1 VRGQNG
7 KEVILMKIKRI
18 LILLL
23 LSFILTLPSIS
34 TTQTRYDS
42 IPTRDPNRVY
52 RVAIL
57 PFLIH
62 SQENLDYLR
71 EGIYD
76 ILTSRITVDGK
87 IMVVERSL
95 VEQALFEE
103 RPMRLDETVA
113 TKIGMRVGADYVILG
128 SLTKV
133 GNYISLDARLLSIT
147 EEKPPQGVYTQHKGI
162 EDVMVKIG
170 DFAQEMGNKILEG
183 RPMMGRP
190 GEPKRPYI
198 SQQRSQSWRIG
209 SEDLGF
215 KKSQIF
221 DFGVKGLDIGDVD
234 GDKKN
239 EMIIM
244 DEHNLYIFK
253 YDGDKLTY
261 MRKIATGSAYNLL
274 TLDVADINRNGVAEI
289 IVTAVIGDELR
300 SFILEFEEGEFKKI
314 TEQAD
319 WYFRVLE
326 HPKDGLTLMGQRMG
340 DVVTDSDS
348 AFSGPIY
355 RFVWKKHSFDKGPKM
370 PFPKGITIF
379 GLAMG
384 DIRGKGT
391 SDLVAIEDSGQ
402 LTIMSP
408 DKRKNDKKS
417 SWTSGENYGGTI
429 NFYDNDAKKKLWEA
443 TKALGTTN
451 WRVFIPGR
459 ILVRDLDGDGFN
471 EVIVNKNISPALALA
486 DKARIF
492 KKGEIHDL
500 VWDGG
505 TLITNWKTKE
515 INGYISDFQIKDVD
529 NDGNE
534 EMVVSVTDL
543 GKILD
548 RRPESSIL
556 FFELF

>member
-1 VRGQNG
+1 
-7 KEVILMKIKRI
+7 MKLLRCIF
-18 LILLL
+18 ILLL
-23 LSFILTLPSIS
+23 LSAISIIPSIS
-34 TTQTRYDS
+34 VSQ
-42 IPTRDPNRVY
+42 TRDPNKVY
-52 RVAIL
+52 HVAIL
-57 PFLIH
+57 PFLIN

-76 ILTSRITVDGK
+76 ILSSRISVEGK
-87 IMVVERSL
+87 IVVIDRSL
-95 VEQALFEE
+95 VERVLYEE
-103 RPMRLDETVA
+103 KPMRLDETVA
-113 TKIGMRVGADYVILG
+113 TNIGMKVGADYVVLG
-128 SLTKV
+128 SLTKI
-133 GNYISLDARLLSIT
+133 GNYFSLDARLLSIT
-147 EEKPPQGVYTQHKGI
+147 EEKPPLGIYTQDKGI
-162 EDVMVKIG
+162 DDVMVKIG
-170 DFAQEMGNKILEG
+170 DFAQEIGNKILAG
-183 RPMMGRP
+183 RPT
-190 GEPKRPYI
+190 ELKRPYM
-198 SQQRSQSWRIG
+198 SQQRSPSWRIG

-215 KKSQIF
+215 KKSQTL
-221 DFGVKGLDIGDVD
+221 DFGVKGLDIGDVN

-239 EMIIM
+239 EMVIM
-244 DEHNLYIFK
+244 DEHNLYVFK

-261 MRKIATGSAYNLL
+261 MPPKIETGSAYNLL
-274 TLDVADINRNGVAEI
+274 TLDVADVNRNGVAEI
-289 IVTAVIGDELR
+289 IVTAVIGDKLR
-300 SFILEFEEGEFKKI
+300 SFILEFEEGKFKKI

-326 HPKDGLTLMGQRMG
+326 HPKDGLILIGQRMG

-348 AFSGPIY
+348 AFSGPVY

-370 PFPKGITIF
+370 PFPKGTTIF

-384 DIRGKGT
+384 DIRGKGK
-391 SDLVAIEDSGQ
+391 SDLIAIEDSGQ
-402 LTIMSP
+402 LRIMSS
-408 DKRKNDKKS
+408 DKDKNDKKS

-429 NFYDNDAKKKLWEA
+429 NFYDNEAKKKLWEA

-451 WRVFIPGR
+451 WRVYIPGR
-459 ILVRDLDGDGFN
+459 ILIKDLDGDGSN
-471 EVIVNKNISPALALA
+471 EVIVNKNISPAMALA

-534 EMVVSVTDL
+534 EMVVSVMDL

-548 RRPESSIL
+548 RRPESSVL
-556 FFELF
+556 FFKLF